1 MTDNKFRNLELTGFF
16 FTFLAGILF
25 HFLYEFTE
33 KSVVG
38 ILFGS
43 VNGSIW
49 EYSKVFALSY
59 CIWGF
64 IELALS
70 VPYFRQFIVAK
81 IFALYLQGILI
92 IFTLWL
98 YTTLSQ
104 KTADFQQILTVVFLS
119 SAIAC
124 YTAYRI
130 TISEKDIRCLFVL
143 ALSFLFVFFIVFFCF
158 SVVPPHTAIFQDP
171 LTLLYGII
179 PKNIDVG
186 AYFMNNM
193 EVCVKFQ

>member
-1 MTDNKFRNLELTGFF
+1 MITLTGNKFRNLELTGFF
-16 FTFLAGILF
+16 FTFIVGILF

-33 KSVVG
+33 KNVVG

-43 VNGSIW
+43 INGSIW

-92 IFTLWL
+92 ILTLWL

-104 KTADFQQILTVVFLS
+104 KTADFQQILMVVFLS

-130 TISEKDIRCLFVL
+130 TISEKDIRYLFVL

-171 LTLLYGII
+171 LTQLYGII

-193 EVCVKFQ
+193 EV